1 MKETPHVWVVVKITN
16 TSTDKHQPIYK
27 VFASWRGGYL
37 DGDSWKMNSGI
48 KSVEE
53 TDTHYIF
60 HGYSGSE
67 YHCNKRYYGNC
78 TGYAGTVLQGMIE
91 HASRHDHLIE
101 ELTHDY
107 NFKDIG
113 NENNF

>member
-1 MKETPHVWVVVKITN
+1 MKETPEGWVIVKITN
-16 TSTDKHQPIYK
+16 PSSDKTTVHK

-37 DGDSWKMNSGI
+37 NGDSWKMNSGI

-67 YHCNKRYYGNC
+67 YHCDKRYYGNS
-78 TGYAGTVLQGMIE
+78 TGYAGMILQGIIE
-91 HASRHDHLIE
+91 RVCKKGYLME
-101 ELTHDY
+101 ELAHDY

-113 NENNF
+113 NESE